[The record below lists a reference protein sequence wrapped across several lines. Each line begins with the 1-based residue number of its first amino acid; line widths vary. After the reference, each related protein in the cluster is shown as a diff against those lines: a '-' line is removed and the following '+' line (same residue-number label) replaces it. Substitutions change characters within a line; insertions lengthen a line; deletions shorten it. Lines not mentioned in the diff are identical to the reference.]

1 LITRILFVGNS
12 FVARNDVPGLV
23 RGLAA
28 SAGRTAETDS
38 IVAGGAS
45 LRRHLNAG
53 TVSKA
58 LESSSW
64 HYVVLQEQSTLPIKN
79 PVRYHENVR
88 ALQAV
93 IAAAGAETVLYM
105 TWARRSAPETQGL
118 LTDSVNGIAKEIGA
132 VVAPAGTAWQQV
144 LQAHP
149 EMTLHAADGSH
160 PTLAGSFLAACVLYG
175 AIFQDR
181 ALKVQVP
188 PSFGITPDLAPVLLA
203 AARQV
208 LQNKGPAGRGPAKR
222 KG

>member
-1 LITRILFVGNS
+1 LTSRLLFVGNS

-28 SAGRTAETDS
+28 SAGRRVETAS

-58 LESSSW
+58 LETSTW
-64 HYVVLQEQSTLPIKN
+64 RHVVLQEQSTLPIKN

-88 ALQAV
+88 ALHAL

-118 LTDSVNGIAKEIGA
+118 LTEAVDSIGREIGA
-132 VVAPAGTAWQQV
+132 AVAPAGTAWRQV
-144 LQAHP
+144 LHAHP
-149 EMTLHAADGSH
+149 EITLHAADGSH

-175 AIFQDR
+175 TIFQDH
-181 ALKVQVP
+181 ALELEIP
-188 PSFGITPDLAPVLLA
+188 PSLKIDPDLGCVLLA
-203 AARQV
+203 AARRALRAAV
-208 LQNKGPAGRGPAKR
+208 KAPRRGRKA
-222 KG
+222 